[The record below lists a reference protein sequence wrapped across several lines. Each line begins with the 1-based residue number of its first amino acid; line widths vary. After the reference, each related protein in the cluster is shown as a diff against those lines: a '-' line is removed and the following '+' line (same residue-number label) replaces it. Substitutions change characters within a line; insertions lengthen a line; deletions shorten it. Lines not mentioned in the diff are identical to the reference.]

1 MLVLYHLESWE
12 GKDEREGGRR
22 IAEAVLS
29 TLGEASIV
37 VVVVVALMDVVVGG
51 HVGGRLIAE
60 GYFCCCFLW
69 N

>member
-29 TLGEASIV
+29 TLGEAS
-37 VVVVVALMDVVVGG
+37 VVVVVALMDVVVV
-51 HVGGRLIAE
+51 VGDTLEDG
-60 GYFCCCFLW
+60 
-69 N
+69 